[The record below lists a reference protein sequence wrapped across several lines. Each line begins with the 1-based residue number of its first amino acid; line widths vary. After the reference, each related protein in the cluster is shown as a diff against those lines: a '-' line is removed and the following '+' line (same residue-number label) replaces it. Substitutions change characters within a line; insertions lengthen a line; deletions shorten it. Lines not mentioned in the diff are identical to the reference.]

1 MDRAALADARGVHV
15 IDYRDATPADAEALD
30 AMAVAVW
37 IETFA
42 HGVGEADAATYLAQ
56 AYGPEGK
63 LIADLTSGAARFRL
77 ALEGGRIVGYCKV
90 NDPWLPDAEPGAMQ
104 LSQIYVTYDQHGSG
118 VGRALLD
125 WAITTARGAQATAL
139 LLTVWEENHRA
150 YTFYKKHGFE
160 HIGDYAFPVGEQIDT
175 DHIMRLAL

>member
-1 MDRAALADARGVHV
+1 MDCADLAQARGIPV
-15 IDYRDATPADAEALD
+15 IEYRAATPADGPALD

-37 IETFA
+37 KETFA
-42 HGVGEADAATYLAQ
+42 HGSSAEDAAAYLAE
-56 AYGPEGK
+56 AYGPSGK

-77 ALEGGRIVGYCKV
+77 ALEGERIVGYVKI
-90 NDPWLPDAEPGAMQ
+90 NPPWLPDAEPGAIQ

-125 WAITTARGAQATAL
+125 WAIATARDESATAL

-150 YTFYKKHGFE
+150 FAFYKKHGFD
-160 HIGDYAFPVGEQIDT
+160 HIGDYAFAVGKQIDT